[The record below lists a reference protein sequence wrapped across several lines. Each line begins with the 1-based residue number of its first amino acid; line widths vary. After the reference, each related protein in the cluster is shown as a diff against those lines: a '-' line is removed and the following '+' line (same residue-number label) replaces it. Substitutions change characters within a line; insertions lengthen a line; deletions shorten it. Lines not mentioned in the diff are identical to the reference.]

1 MEYMDL
7 VGRIVAAEQ
16 NARALVQEA
25 KEQEQ
30 SLEADL
36 EQEISTMRETY
47 MERARHRVEEV
58 KKTEVALA
66 KEDLARWDRKRE
78 QTLAAVESSYARHK
92 DFWVDVLFRK
102 IVGGAS

>member
-36 EQEISTMRETY
+36 EQEISTMRETH
-47 MERARHRVEEV
+47 MQRARHRVEQA
-58 KKTEVALA
+58 KQTEVALA
-66 KEDLARWDRKRE
+66 KEDLARWARTME
-78 QTLAAVESSYARHK
+78 QPR
-92 DFWVDVLFRK
+92 
-102 IVGGAS
+102 